1 MIGWLRTGWMWM
13 VGGVVWL
20 LLSACTWSPSSS
32 IAGYVDFTQL
42 EPLPTPKLREVVPL
56 RVAIAAV
63 ISPQSTVESY
73 APLMAYLEERL
84 GRPVEIVQRRDYATV
99 NRLLEQ
105 GQVDVGF
112 VCTSSYLVEES
123 KGARVL
129 VVPQVE
135 GSITYRAL
143 LLVPADSPARDLED
157 LRGGVFAFTDP
168 LSFTGHAVPLYWL
181 LQKGEDPNTF
191 FQRTF
196 FTYSHDKAIAA
207 VAEGLADGASVDSL
221 VYAFAL
227 QRDPGLRHRVRV
239 ARVSQPYGIPPVIV
253 GPNVRP
259 QVWSYLQEVFLHMHE
274 DPKGQAALRALGYDR
289 WVLPPEGLYDS
300 AREVY
305 RKVQPYLETP

>member
-1 MIGWLRTGWMWM
+1 MTGWRRTGWMWK

-20 LLSACTWSPSSS
+20 LLSACTWSPASSVV
-32 IAGYVDFTQL
+32 GYVDFTQL
-42 EPLPTPKLREVVPL
+42 EPLPTPERHEVVPL

-73 APLMAYLEERL
+73 EPLMAYLEKRL
-84 GRPVEIVQRRDYATV
+84 DRPVEIVQRRDYATV

-112 VCTSSYLVEES
+112 VCTSSYLVEET

-135 GSITYRAL
+135 GSITYQAL
-143 LLVPADSPARDLED
+143 LLVPMSSAIYTLQD

-181 LQKGEDPNTF
+181 LQMGEDPNTF
-191 FQRTF
+191 FKRTF

-221 VYAFAL
+221 VYAFAI
-227 QRDPGLRHRVRV
+227 QRNPDLKHRVRII
-239 ARVSQPYGIPPVIV
+239 RVSQPYGIPPVIV

-259 QVWSYLQEVFLHMHE
+259 QIWSRLQDIFLHMHE
-274 DPKGQAALRALGYDR
+274 DPEGQAALRALGYDR

-305 RKVQPYLETP
+305 RMVQPYLEAP